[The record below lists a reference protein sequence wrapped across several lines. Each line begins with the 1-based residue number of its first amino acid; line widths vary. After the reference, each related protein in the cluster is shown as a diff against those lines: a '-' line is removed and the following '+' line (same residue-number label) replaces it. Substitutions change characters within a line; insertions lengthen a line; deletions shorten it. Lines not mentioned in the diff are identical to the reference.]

1 MPIVSVN
8 FLHNAK
14 KRVELKDVYPSG
26 QGRETSESSDYQLWQ
41 EFKMGN
47 EAAYSTI
54 YKDNVRFLY
63 SYGMKLVSDRDLVK
77 DAIQDLFV
85 ELWDTKERLGQ
96 VRSIKSYLYKSIR
109 RKLIAQASKSRK
121 RFAHSCESELV
132 RLETPSTEIHLI
144 EKQRFDAERKKLLRT
159 LAKLNAKQRE
169 VIHLK
174 YYANLGYDEI
184 SEIMGLDKKGV
195 YNLMAHTIK
204 LLRQYLVF
212 LCAFA
217 FLGL

>member
-1 MPIVSVN
+1 
-8 FLHNAK
+8 
-14 KRVELKDVYPSG
+14 
-26 QGRETSESSDYQLWQ
+26 
-41 EFKMGN
+41 MGN

-63 SYGMKLVSDRDLVK
+63 SYGLKLVSNKDLVK

-85 ELWDTKERLGQ
+85 ELWDSKERLGQ

-109 RKLIAQASKSRK
+109 RKLIAQASKKRK
-121 RFAHSCESELV
+121 RFADTSESELL
-132 RLETPSTEIHLI
+132 RLETPSTEINLI
-144 EKQRFDAERKKLLRT
+144 EKQRFDDERKQLLKT
-159 LAKLNAKQRE
+159 LGKLNAKQRE
-169 VIHLK
+169 IIHLK

-204 LLRQYLVF
+204 LLRQYLVSICTIWW
-212 LCAFA
+212 LCQ
-217 FLGL
+217 